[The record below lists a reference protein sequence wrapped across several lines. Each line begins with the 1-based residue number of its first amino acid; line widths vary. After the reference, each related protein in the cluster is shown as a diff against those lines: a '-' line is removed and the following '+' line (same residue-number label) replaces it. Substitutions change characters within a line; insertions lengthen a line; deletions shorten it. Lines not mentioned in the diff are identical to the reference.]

1 VDDDGV
7 DGDDRRDGECDRDRD
22 SRLHLD
28 YHRNHPRRRTRRL
41 PLPLP
46 PRTNPEVVRDRT
58 G

>member
-7 DGDDRRDGECDRDRD
+7 DGDDRRDGEYDRDRD

-41 PLPLP
+41 PLPHH
-46 PRTNPEVVRDRT
+46 PRTNLEVVRDRT